1 VKWGFKMKVHTLLI
15 FLLLVIPVANALT
28 GSIGNARAIVSVTLD
43 EDSKVIDREILVQN
57 VNNESVK
64 VTLEPKDDFETIV
77 NILDKEFVLQ
87 PNEEKKAR
95 YQITVTQP
103 GIYNGQVVVLFE
115 AMQGKSPGVAL
126 PSTIILK
133 VFDKDGNLPGEV
145 DIEVPETVSEEIVEN
160 EITGGASVNVG
171 NDIQEEDN
179 KGSGNWIKYVALGL
193 FIIVIAGVVVFFVRL
208 L

>member
-1 VKWGFKMKVHTLLI
+1 MKIHTLLL
-15 FLLLVIPVANALT
+15 FLILVIPVANALT

-43 EDSKVIDREILVQN
+43 EDSKVVDREILVQN

-64 VTLEPKDDFETIV
+64 VTLEPKDDFETVV

-133 VFDKDGNLPGEV
+133 VFDKDGNLPGEI
-145 DIEVPETVSEEIVEN
+145 DIEIPENVSEEEVTEN

-171 NDIQEEDN
+171 NGIQEEDN
-179 KGSGNWIKYVALGL
+179 KGSSNWTKYVFLGL